1 MYRKLFPG
9 ALALAVLCL
18 FGLRPAQAVT
28 PRLVKDINP
37 VPFPG
42 SSQPDVVASLSNGIS
57 LFVADDGLTG
67 RALWRTDGTEAGT
80 WRLTDPCEQACEARS
95 FELAAAGDRYFFIT
109 RHAAAFGFS
118 HRLWVTGGS
127 EDDTFLLAED
137 LQVSVGSR
145 HAWLADQGL
154 LYFVAADADH
164 GFEVWRSDG
173 TAAGTWR
180 VTDVAP
186 GPEPGDAIPS
196 DLIAFK
202 GKVFFQAD
210 DGVRGQALW
219 ATDGT
224 AAGTRMIRDPWP
236 NGIAHSGPSHLR
248 VANNRLLFFAFG
260 RRIGME
266 LWASDGTP
274 RGTQPITDLAPGF
287 GEVEVYG
294 SVVALDRYFFIAKA
308 RRGTELWVSD
318 GTRNGTRA
326 LTDFAKPG
334 VLGGLF
340 LSNQVIGGKMIF
352 AMDDG
357 VHGSEP
363 WITDGTRAGTR
374 LLRDLCPGACPG
386 GVTPRIVFG
395 GRLYLTANDG
405 VRGIELWSTDGTT
418 AGTRLVRDLCRG
430 ACSGLPNFFRV
441 AGGRLLFTAWGPT
454 SVSGEQTWRTNG
466 TPAGTVRV
474 SAFERPLSFLEVG
487 TVAGAIVFPA
497 WDPEHGVELWR
508 SDGTRAGTRLV
519 TDINQVDEGGSQP
532 GQFRV
537 LGDSRITFLADAPAA
552 DGTVVRGLWRS
563 DGTAAGTVPHRPLPP
578 CAGSGGHVAA
588 LPDED
593 LIFVCVQASES
604 FLQRATAAGP
614 VRLTP
619 SAVFVRAS
627 RDVALSGGRLFFAAS
642 DPTSGQEPWVSDGT
656 PEGTRRLADLDL
668 GGGSEP
674 AMFTAFAGRVWFTA
688 YSMADESIGR
698 ELWVTDGTAA
708 GTLQVTRV
716 SGGAEPKILGI
727 HGGRLWFA
735 ATDPEHGSEL
745 WSTDGTVE
753 GTGMLADLAP
763 DGSFSPAV
771 LVPAGDRMFL
781 SGDSSEGSGLW
792 VSDGT
797 AAGTRRIGPYSLR
810 SDQAFG
816 TRAAV
821 VDELDGRLF
830 YVAWVDAQETLWQ
843 SDGTE
848 AGTGPVPPPAG
859 RGFFRDLQSL
869 IGFDGVLLFLN
880 EGELWQTDGTETV
893 RVEGIEEPAQ
903 PTLAGSRVFLS
914 AGDPVHGRELWTLEP

>member
-1 MYRKLFPG
+1 MNRRLS
-9 ALALAVLCL
+9 ASVQALAVLFLCQA
-18 FGLRPAQAVT
+18 GVARAVT

-37 VPFPG
+37 VPIPG
-42 SSQPDVVASLSNGIS
+42 SSAPEVVASLTNGIS
-57 LFVADDGLTG
+57 LFVADDGQADLP
-67 RALWRTDGTEAGT
+67 ALWRTDGTAAGT
-80 WRLTDPCEQACEARS
+80 YRLTEPCEQTCTAES
-95 FELAAAGDRYFFIT
+95 FRFALAGDRYFFVT
-109 RHAAAFGFS
+109 RHAADFGFES
-118 HRLWVTGGS
+118 RLWVTGGS
-127 EDDTFLLAED
+127 PDNTFLLAEG

-145 HAWLADQGL
+145 HAWLVDQGL
-154 LYFVAADADH
+154 LYFVASDPDH

-173 TAAGTWR
+173 TALGTYR

-186 GPEPGDAIPS
+186 GPASSNPRE
-196 DLIAFK
+196 LTAFR
-202 GKVFFQAD
+202 GKAFFQAD
-210 DGVRGQALW
+210 DGTRGEALW

-236 NGIAHSGPSHLR
+236 GGGTTAGPSNLR
-248 VANNRLLFFAFG
+248 VAGNRLLFFAFG
-260 RRIGME
+260 RRIGLE

-274 RGTQPITDLAPGF
+274 RGTQPISDLAPGF
-287 GEVEVYG
+287 GEVEVY
-294 SVVALDRYFFIAKA
+294 STTVALDRYFFIARA
-308 RRGTELWVSD
+308 RRGTQLWVSD

-326 LTDFAKPG
+326 LTDFAKPVVG
-334 VLGGLF
+334 QLF
-340 LSNQVIGGKMIF
+340 LSNHVIGGKMIF

-357 VHGSEP
+357 VRGSEP

-374 LLRDLCPGACPG
+374 LLRELCPGSCPG
-386 GVTPRIVFG
+386 LFTPRIVHG

-405 VRGIELWSTDGTT
+405 TRGYELWSTDGTA
-418 AGTRLVRDLCRG
+418 AGTRLVRDLCPG
-430 ACSGLPNFFRV
+430 ACSGVPNFFRV
-441 AGGRLLFTAWGPT
+441 VGGRLLFTAWGPT
-454 SVSGEQTWRTNG
+454 QQMGEQIWRTNG

-474 SAFERPLSFLEVG
+474 SAFARPLSFLEVG

-519 TDINQVDEGGSQP
+519 EDINQMDEGGSSP
-532 GQFRV
+532 GSFRV
-537 LGDSRITFLADAPAA
+537 LGDSRVAFLADAPAE
-552 DGTVVRGLWRS
+552 DGTVRRGLWRS

-578 CAGSGGHVAA
+578 CAGSGGHIAA

-593 LIFVCVQASES
+593 LIFVCLQASES
-604 FLQRATAAGP
+604 FLQRATEAGP

-619 SAVFVRAS
+619 SEAFVRAS
-627 RDVALSGGRLFFAAS
+627 RDVAVSGSRIFFAAS
-642 DPTSGQEPWVSDGT
+642 EPDSGQEPWVSDGT
-656 PEGTRRLADLDL
+656 PEGTRLLADLDP

-674 AMFTAFAGRVWFTA
+674 AMFTPFAGRVWFTA
-688 YSMADESIGR
+688 YSVADESIGR

-716 SGGAEPKILGI
+716 SGGADPQILGE

-735 ATDPEHGSEL
+735 ATDPEHGREL

-763 DGSFSPAV
+763 GGSFAPSV
-771 LVPAGDRMFL
+771 LVSAGTRMFL
-781 SGDSSEGSGLW
+781 SGDSAEGSGLW

-797 AAGTRRIGPYSLR
+797 AAGTRRIGPYPIR
-810 SDQAFG
+810 SDQAHG

-821 VDELDGRLF
+821 VHELGRLF

-848 AGTGPVPPPAG
+848 AGTGSVPPPD

-869 IGFDGVLLFLN
+869 ISFDGVLLFLN

-893 RVEGIEEPAQ
+893 RVDGVEAPVGL
-903 PTLAGSRVFLS
+903 TLAGSRVFLS
-914 AGDPVHGRELWTLEP
+914 AGDPVHGRELWTLER